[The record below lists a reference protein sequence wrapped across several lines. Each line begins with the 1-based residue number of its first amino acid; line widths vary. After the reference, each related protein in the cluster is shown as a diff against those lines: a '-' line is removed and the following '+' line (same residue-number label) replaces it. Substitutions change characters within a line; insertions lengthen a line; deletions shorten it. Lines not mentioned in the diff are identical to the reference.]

1 MAGVSDTICMRTLA
15 WTSEKGGTGK
25 TTGAICL
32 SVALSKRGMR
42 VLLVD
47 MDPQGNCSLTALS
60 DDSHGGPSLFDV
72 LCDGASARDAMRQ
85 SHFDGVSIIPADGS
99 LAEANLTLTGE
110 MGREHRLRLALE
122 EVDDDFD
129 VAVIDTSPQRTLL
142 TTNVMAFADNLIV
155 PVDPGTYGVAGL
167 KTLMS
172 VVYQARKFLG
182 NSELAVLGI
191 ALCRAQRNNMTRQI
205 ERKLRGEYGD
215 LVFKQTIP
223 NGVKV
228 EEATS
233 RNRCVL
239 EYSPRDS
246 VAKAYQ
252 ALSEEIIARAQLKD
266 EQDAGADGVNR
277 VA

>member
-1 MAGVSDTICMRTLA
+1 MVSPSDTDCMKTLA

-32 SVALSKRGMR
+32 SVALAKRGLR
-42 VLLVD
+42 ILLVD

-60 DDSHGGPSLFDV
+60 DELRGAPSLFDV
-72 LCDGASARDAMRQ
+72 LCDGALASDAIRE
-85 SHFDGVSIIPADGS
+85 SRFDGVSIIPADGS

-122 EVDDDFD
+122 EVENDFD

-142 TTNVMAFADNLIV
+142 TTNVMAFADDLIV
-155 PVDPGTYGVAGL
+155 PIDPGTYGVAGL

-172 VVYQARKFLG
+172 VVYQAKKFLG
-182 NSELAVLGI
+182 NAQLAVLGI

-205 ERKLRGEYGD
+205 ERRLRVEYGE
-215 LVFKQTIP
+215 LVFQQTIP

-239 EYSPRDS
+239 EYAPRDS

-252 ALSEEIIARAQLKD
+252 ALSEEIITRAQLED
-266 EQDAGADGVNR
+266 DQAAGADGVNR